1 MLSPEH
7 KMLLWCGHNQQEIG
21 LAEEIVHKLRGLK
34 KADNYHVKATF
45 SYEGSSIDISDTMI
59 RILVMISADGRVRYN
74 ENTNKTYVEMHFKKE
89 RKVSRC
95 KQLLE
100 SENLSF
106 KASAGKDGST
116 YIWFTLNGAISKSL
130 CMFYGASKNQ
140 LAVVIDEIYR
150 EAYYNYRL
158 NGGNSY
164 YIKAIVEKY
173 KSQYERQQNQKN
185 IETVQHDALLNII
198 SVALDGTKD
207 TIAVSGGY
215 GNKTLAEFG
224 EQVDDICLLPIAE
237 VVKGTELDYHN
248 TTETKHKIFE
258 EMSYEEKIK
267 SVNKQ
272 IDDLLDF
279 IERNKQAKYDKWR
292 KETSI

>member
-1 MLSPEH
+1 MAYSPVC
-7 KMLLWCGHNQQEIG
+7 KS
-21 LAEEIVHKLRGLK
+21 RK
-34 KADNYHVKATF
+34 KKSNNDSFLEDIRNSIDKEYRKAT
-45 SYEGSSIDISDTMI
+45 
-59 RILVMISADGRVRYN
+59 
-74 ENTNKTYVEMHFKKE
+74 
-89 RKVSRC
+89 
-95 KQLLE
+95 
-100 SENLSF
+100 LSGDWNNYSF
-106 KASAGKDGST
+106 V
-116 YIWFTLNGAISKSL
+116 Y
-130 CMFYGASKNQ
+130 
-140 LAVVIDEIYR
+140 

-198 SVALDGTKD
+198 SIALDGTKD
-207 TIAVSGGY
+207 TMAVSGDY
-215 GNKTLAEFG
+215 GNKSLAEFG
-224 EQVDDICLLPIAE
+224 EQVLYTCLSPISE

-248 TTETKHKIFE
+248 TIETKHKAFE

-267 SVNKQ
+267 FVNKQ

-292 KETSI
+292 KEIGI

>member
-1 MLSPEH
+1 MAYSPVC
-7 KMLLWCGHNQQEIG
+7 KS
-21 LAEEIVHKLRGLK
+21 RK
-34 KADNYHVKATF
+34 KKSNNDSFLEDIRNSIDKEYRKAT
-45 SYEGSSIDISDTMI
+45 
-59 RILVMISADGRVRYN
+59 
-74 ENTNKTYVEMHFKKE
+74 
-89 RKVSRC
+89 
-95 KQLLE
+95 
-100 SENLSF
+100 LSGDWNNYSF
-106 KASAGKDGST
+106 V
-116 YIWFTLNGAISKSL
+116 Y
-130 CMFYGASKNQ
+130 
-140 LAVVIDEIYR
+140 

-198 SVALDGTKD
+198 SIALDGTKD
-207 TIAVSGGY
+207 TMAVSGDY
-215 GNKTLAEFG
+215 GNKSLAEFG
-224 EQVDDICLLPIAE
+224 EQVSYTCLSPISE

-248 TTETKHKIFE
+248 TIETKHKAFE

-267 SVNKQ
+267 FVNKQ

-292 KETSI
+292 KETGI

>member
-1 MLSPEH
+1 MAYSPVGKSKNKKLDNES
-7 KMLLWCGHNQQEIG
+7 LLEDIRNGIDKEY
-21 LAEEIVHKLRGLK
+21 R
-34 KADNYHVKATF
+34 KATQ
-45 SYEGSSIDISDTMI
+45 SGDWNNY
-59 RILVMISADGRVRYN
+59 
-74 ENTNKTYVEMHFKKE
+74 
-89 RKVSRC
+89 
-95 KQLLE
+95 
-100 SENLSF
+100 SF
-106 KASAGKDGST
+106 V
-116 YIWFTLNGAISKSL
+116 Y
-130 CMFYGASKNQ
+130 
-140 LAVVIDEIYR
+140 

-185 IETVQHDALLNII
+185 IETAQHDALLNII

-207 TIAVSGGY
+207 TITVSDGY

-224 EQVDDICLLPIAE
+224 EQESYTCLPPIAE

-248 TTETKHKIFE
+248 ITEIKHKTFE

-267 SVNKQ
+267 SVNKE
-272 IDDLLDF
+272 IEDLLDF

-292 KETSI
+292 KEIGI

>member
-1 MLSPEH
+1 MAYSPVC
-7 KMLLWCGHNQQEIG
+7 KS
-21 LAEEIVHKLRGLK
+21 RK
-34 KADNYHVKATF
+34 KKSNNDSFLEDIRNSIDKEYRKAT
-45 SYEGSSIDISDTMI
+45 
-59 RILVMISADGRVRYN
+59 
-74 ENTNKTYVEMHFKKE
+74 
-89 RKVSRC
+89 
-95 KQLLE
+95 
-100 SENLSF
+100 LSGDWNNYSF
-106 KASAGKDGST
+106 V
-116 YIWFTLNGAISKSL
+116 Y
-130 CMFYGASKNQ
+130 
-140 LAVVIDEIYR
+140 

-198 SVALDGTKD
+198 SIALDGTKD
-207 TIAVSGGY
+207 TMAVSGDY
-215 GNKTLAEFG
+215 GNKSLAEFG
-224 EQVDDICLLPIAE
+224 EQVSYTCLSPISE

-248 TTETKHKIFE
+248 TIETKHKAFE

-267 SVNKQ
+267 FVNKQ

-292 KETSI
+292 KEIGI

>member
-1 MLSPEH
+1 MAYSPVGKSKNKKSNNES
-7 KMLLWCGHNQQEIG
+7 LLEDIRN
-21 LAEEIVHKLRGLK
+21 
-34 KADNYHVKATF
+34 
-45 SYEGSSIDISDTMI
+45 SID
-59 RILVMISADGRVRYN
+59 
-74 ENTNKTYVEMHFKKE
+74 KE
-89 RKVSRC
+89 YRRATQSGDW
-95 KQLLE
+95 
-100 SENLSF
+100 NNYSF
-106 KASAGKDGST
+106 
-116 YIWFTLNGAISKSL
+116 
-130 CMFYGASKNQ
+130 
-140 LAVVIDEIYR
+140 IY

-207 TIAVSGGY
+207 TMAVSGGY
-215 GNKTLAEFG
+215 GNKKLAEFG
-224 EQVDDICLLPIAE
+224 KQVSYTCLSPISE

-248 TTETKHKIFE
+248 TIETKNKTFE

-267 SVNKQ
+267 FVNKQ

-292 KETSI
+292 KEIGI

>member
-1 MLSPEH
+1 MAYSPVGKSKNKKSKNES
-7 KMLLWCGHNQQEIG
+7 LLENM
-21 LAEEIVHKLRGLK
+21 R
-34 KADNYHVKATF
+34 N
-45 SYEGSSIDISDTMI
+45 SID
-59 RILVMISADGRVRYN
+59 
-74 ENTNKTYVEMHFKKE
+74 KE
-89 RKVSRC
+89 YREATQSGDW
-95 KQLLE
+95 
-100 SENLSF
+100 NNYSF
-106 KASAGKDGST
+106 V
-116 YIWFTLNGAISKSL
+116 Y
-130 CMFYGASKNQ
+130 
-140 LAVVIDEIYR
+140 

-185 IETVQHDALLNII
+185 IETAQHDALLNII

-207 TIAVSGGY
+207 TMAVSGGY
-215 GNKTLAEFG
+215 GNKKLAEFG
-224 EQVDDICLLPIAE
+224 KQVSYTCLSPISE

-248 TTETKHKIFE
+248 TIETKHKAFE

-267 SVNKQ
+267 FVNKQ

-292 KETSI
+292 KEIGI

>member
-1 MLSPEH
+1 MAYSPVG
-7 KMLLWCGHNQQEIG
+7 KSKN
-21 LAEEIVHKLRGLK
+21 K
-34 KADNYHVKATF
+34 KSNNESF
-45 SYEGSSIDISDTMI
+45 LENIRNSID
-59 RILVMISADGRVRYN
+59 
-74 ENTNKTYVEMHFKKE
+74 KE
-89 RKVSRC
+89 
-95 KQLLE
+95 
-100 SENLSF
+100 
-106 KASAGKDGST
+106 
-116 YIWFTLNGAISKSL
+116 
-130 CMFYGASKNQ
+130 
-140 LAVVIDEIYR
+140 YR
-150 EAYYNYRL
+150 EATQSGDWSNYDFVYEPYYNYRL

-185 IETVQHDALLNII
+185 IETVQHDTLFNII

-224 EQVDDICLLPIAE
+224 EQVDDTRFLPIAE
-237 VVKGTELDYHN
+237 VVKGTELNYHN
-248 TTETKHKIFE
+248 TTETKHKTFE

-279 IERNKQAKYDKWR
+279 IERNEQAKYDKWR
-292 KETSI
+292 KGISI

>member
-1 MLSPEH
+1 MSYLPVCNSRKNKPNNES
-7 KMLLWCGHNQQEIG
+7 LLENI
-21 LAEEIVHKLRGLK
+21 R
-34 KADNYHVKATF
+34 N
-45 SYEGSSIDISDTMI
+45 SID
-59 RILVMISADGRVRYN
+59 
-74 ENTNKTYVEMHFKKE
+74 KE
-89 RKVSRC
+89 
-95 KQLLE
+95 
-100 SENLSF
+100 
-106 KASAGKDGST
+106 
-116 YIWFTLNGAISKSL
+116 
-130 CMFYGASKNQ
+130 
-140 LAVVIDEIYR
+140 YR
-150 EAYYNYRL
+150 EAVQSNDWSNYNFVYEMYYNYKL